1 MYQPLVGSK
10 KRKMETKII
19 SIFLVSFLI
28 SLNQYAQDIDNNQP
42 NRTNNLIDS
51 LIQINRIN
59 DNTIMALFGSD
70 AITAINTDKGIVLID
85 AGISTGLTSKF
96 RDRIKTKFQCDNFV
110 YVINTH
116 AHHDHNRGNSVF
128 NKSKI
133 VGHENSLKEI
143 KNQWEDPEKVK
154 STVGKIIKEYDL
166 ELQKYEQNSE
176 EWDNAFKQKTRYQN
190 SYNDIENLTPIMKPN
205 ITFSDSLNI
214 DMRNIT
220 FELKY
225 FGKCHSMSDI
235 LIYVPELKLLFTG
248 DLMFQYGRPSMNNKT
263 MSDKDLWVKAIRW
276 LEKRMYNID
285 NVIGGHGQIMSI
297 DDLKS
302 FNKKMLEQIEVD

>member
-1 MYQPLVGSK
+1 
-10 KRKMETKII
+10 MESKII

-28 SLNQYAQDIDNNQP
+28 SFNQYAQDIDNSQP
-42 NRTNNLIDS
+42 DKSDSLVDS
-51 LIQINRIN
+51 LIQINHIN
-59 DNTIMALFGSD
+59 DKTIMVLFGYD
-70 AITAINTDKGIVLID
+70 AITAINTNKGIIIID

-96 RDRIKTKFQCDNFV
+96 RDRIKAEFQSDNFV

-133 VGHENSLKEI
+133 VGHENGLIEI
-143 KNQWEDPEKVK
+143 ENQWEDQEKVK
-154 STVGKIIKEYDL
+154 KAVGKIVEEYEL

-176 EWDNAFKQKTRYQN
+176 EWYNAFKQKTRYQN
-190 SYNDIENLTPIMKPN
+190 SYNDVENLIPIMKPD

-220 FELKY
+220 VELKY
-225 FGKCHSMSDI
+225 FGKCHSISDI

-248 DLMFQYGRPSMNNKT
+248 DLMFKYGRPSINDTT

-285 NVIGGHGQIMSI
+285 HVIGGHGQIMSI

-302 FNKKMLEQIEVD
+302 FNKNMLEQIEVD

>member
-1 MYQPLVGSK
+1 
-10 KRKMETKII
+10 MESKII
-19 SIFLVSFLI
+19 LIFLVSFLI
-28 SLNQYAQDIDNNQP
+28 SFNQYAQDIDNNQTDKI
-42 NRTNNLIDS
+42 NRLVDS

-59 DNTIMALFGSD
+59 DKTIMVLFGSD
-70 AITAINTDKGIVLID
+70 AITAINTNKGIILID

-96 RDRIKTKFQCDNFV
+96 RDQIKTEFQSDSFV

-133 VGHENSLKEI
+133 VGHENGSKEI
-143 KNQWEDPEKVK
+143 ENQWEDPEKVK
-154 STVGKIIKEYDL
+154 KAVGKIIEEYEL

-176 EWDNAFKQKTRYQN
+176 GWYNAFKQKTRYQN
-190 SYNDIENLTPIMKPN
+190 SYNDVENLIPIMKPD

-225 FGKCHSMSDI
+225 FGKCHSISDI

-248 DLMFQYGRPSMNNKT
+248 DLMFQYGRPSINDKT
-263 MSDKDLWVKAIRW
+263 MSDKDLWVKAIHW

-285 NVIGGHGQIMSI
+285 LVIGGHGQIMSI

-302 FNKKMLEQIEVD
+302 FNKNMLEQIEVD